1 MYRIL
6 CVEGRLDPITLL
18 EELRPSEAMEHV
30 SLLNYSDREGW
41 EQTRMAC
48 YTIAQV
54 NSKNTIDPKSIMK
67 FPWDEQPQKVETTA
81 EDIKRLKERSETI
94 AKRLY
99 G

>member
-41 EQTRMAC
+41 EQARMISLV
-48 YTIAQV
+48 IAQI
-54 NSKNTIDPKSIMK
+54 NSKNTITPQSIMK
-67 FPWDEQPQKVETTA
+67 FPWDEQPEKVEVTA
-81 EDIKRLKERSETI
+81 EDIKRLKEQAETI